1 MNATWTLVG
10 GTVLGFV
17 LSFFSTLLRDKAHDR
32 HSKKLLAGALA
43 TELRAFHEICPRD
56 QGEVIP
62 WAVEPSHLSVYDSA
76 GERLF
81 LLGREL
87 MSDVV
92 KCYFVVKRTLG
103 ELQTAQHMT
112 TEVRALLW
120 QAHEGGKRADSSATS
135 ARAQAVSRAR
145 EALKAVDE
153 LLPRLEKVAGASPCP
168 TRKGK

>member
-1 MNATWTLVG
+1 MNAIWTLVG

-103 ELQTAQHMT
+103 ELYRAQRMTAEAAGLPRQ
-112 TEVRALLW
+112 L
-120 QAHEGGKRADSSATS
+120 GGGESRADSSATRARAEAS
-135 ARAQAVSRAR
+135 ARAAGALEAV
-145 EALKAVDE
+145 ED
-153 LLPRLEKVAGASPCP
+153 LLRKLEKVGRIRA
-168 TRKGK
+168 TGK